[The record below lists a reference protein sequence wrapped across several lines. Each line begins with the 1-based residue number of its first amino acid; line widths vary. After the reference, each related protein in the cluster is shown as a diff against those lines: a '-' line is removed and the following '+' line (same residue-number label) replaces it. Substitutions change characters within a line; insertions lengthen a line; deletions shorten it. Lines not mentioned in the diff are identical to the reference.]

1 MVVVVSNGKPFK
13 VPYDDVSLF
22 QRFKRFDENKRLKK
36 GQILSTTTL
45 TTAKGVNVIIKSTT
59 TLSDD

>member
-1 MVVVVSNGKPFK
+1 MVVVVSNGKSFK

-45 TTAKGVNVIIKSTT
+45 TTAKGVNVIIKLTT

>member
-1 MVVVVSNGKPFK
+1 MDSIHLELG
-13 VPYDDVSLF
+13 LF
-22 QRFKRFDENKRLKK
+22 DKTWTIIIGGEFKRFDENKRLKK

-45 TTAKGVNVIIKSTT
+45 TTAKGVNVIIKLTT